1 MKFHQLLIQLLFEI
15 VVRIGKNAL
24 DHDTFLIEIQRNV
37 AQRDSKMLCQF
48 GVDFPCEFVAALRH
62 MFKSFGPTK
71 ALVDVELEVNRGEIR
86 GLIGE
91 NGSGKSTISSI
102 VAGVQ
107 PYDSG
112 EMFFKGEPYK
122 PTSMIEAQAKGI
134 AMVVQEMGTISNITV
149 AANIFIGKE
158 KLLLKYWHTC
168 QQKNDMARENSLA
181 WSNRSMQSTSCSDTR
196 FPRGIGVVRKESEE
210 RT

>member
-1 MKFHQLLIQLLFEI
+1 MSKEVLLHC
-15 VVRIGKNAL
+15 K
-24 DHDTFLIEIQRNV
+24 
-37 AQRDSKMLCQF
+37 
-48 GVDFPCEFVAALRH
+48 H

-149 AANIFIGKE
+149 AAQSLQISSSGRKSFSAK
-158 KLLLKYWHTC
+158 
-168 QQKNDMARENSLA
+168 ARS
-181 WSNRSMQSTSCSDTR
+181 
-196 FPRGIGVVRKESEE
+196 
-210 RT
+210 

>member
-1 MKFHQLLIQLLFEI
+1 MSKEVLLHC
-15 VVRIGKNAL
+15 K
-24 DHDTFLIEIQRNV
+24 
-37 AQRDSKMLCQF
+37 
-48 GVDFPCEFVAALRH
+48 H

-134 AMVVQEMGTISNITV
+134 AMVVQEMGITRYIPPATRILSRRKHTFRATV
-149 AANIFIGKE
+149 QRAKTLFAARSAVKQRLQKCCIPSALMKKSSFHMR
-158 KLLLKYWHTC
+158 KL
-168 QQKNDMARENSLA
+168 
-181 WSNRSMQSTSCSDTR
+181 
-196 FPRGIGVVRKESEE
+196 
-210 RT
+210 

>member
-1 MKFHQLLIQLLFEI
+1 MSKEVLLHC
-15 VVRIGKNAL
+15 K
-24 DHDTFLIEIQRNV
+24 
-37 AQRDSKMLCQF
+37 
-48 GVDFPCEFVAALRH
+48 H

-158 KLLLKYWHTC
+158 TSNSPRTGLAAPPSMTKHPALQWLTRCMKQAPDTLLFSLPQLATPATTHATRAFMTKL
-168 QQKNDMARENSLA
+168 Q
-181 WSNRSMQSTSCSDTR
+181 SMTIWKSFLSSVMH
-196 FPRGIGVVRKESEE
+196 P
-210 RT
+210 

>member
-1 MKFHQLLIQLLFEI
+1 MSKEVLLHC
-15 VVRIGKNAL
+15 K
-24 DHDTFLIEIQRNV
+24 
-37 AQRDSKMLCQF
+37 
-48 GVDFPCEFVAALRH
+48 H

-134 AMVVQEMGTISNITV
+134 AMVVQEMAKSQ
-149 AANIFIGKE
+149 E
-158 KLLLKYWHTC
+158 
-168 QQKNDMARENSLA
+168 
-181 WSNRSMQSTSCSDTR
+181 
-196 FPRGIGVVRKESEE
+196 
-210 RT
+210 